1 MGLARGYSATGDY
14 KKALDYLKKA
24 EAQAP
29 DPANKGNI
37 DRLIPVLEQG
47 KDIN

>member
-1 MGLARGYSATGDY
+1 MGDY

-29 DPANKGNI
+29 DKPNKDNI
-37 DRLIPVLEQG
+37 DKLIPILEQG